1 MSTAPH
7 APMNENRILE
17 SITDSR
23 TGLLNEAYFELRLE
37 EEFKKSWR
45 FRWTCSLV
53 LVAVEGLEE
62 LEARE
67 GRLAAEALLLDIA
80 GEVLTASRD
89 VDLSARLSGNRF
101 AMLLPGTDAAGAR
114 TMIQR
119 VMTTALEKVEQRV
132 ALSVGL
138 TEAPQDQLGSC
149 DEFSAR
155 ARTALD
161 TARRQGRNQVV
172 TWNTLAAR

>member
-1 MSTAPH
+1 
-7 APMNENRILE
+7 MNVSRILE

-23 TGLLNEAYFELRLE
+23 TGLLNETYFQLRLE

-45 FRWTCSLV
+45 FRWTCSLI

-62 LEARE
+62 LEAAE

-89 VDLSARLSGNRF
+89 VDLSARLDDGCF
-101 AMLLPGTDAAGAR
+101 GMLLPGTDAAGAR

-119 VMTTALEKVEQRV
+119 VMTAALDKVERRV
-132 ALSVGL
+132 SLSVGL
-138 TEAPQDQLGSC
+138 TEGPQPDLSTC
-149 DEFSAR
+149 EDFLAR

-161 TARRQGRNQVV
+161 TARRQGVNQVV
-172 TWNTLAAR
+172 TWNSRAS

>member
-1 MSTAPH
+1 MPQQPP
-7 APMNENRILE
+7 APMNESRILE

-23 TGLLNEAYFELRLE
+23 TGLLNETYFQLRLE

-45 FRWTCSLV
+45 FRWTCSLI

-62 LEARE
+62 LEAAE

-89 VDLSARLSGNRF
+89 VDLSARLDDGCF
-101 AMLLPGTDAAGAR
+101 GMLLPGTDAAGAR

-119 VMTTALEKVEQRV
+119 VMTAALDKVERRV
-132 ALSVGL
+132 S
-138 TEAPQDQLGSC
+138 
-149 DEFSAR
+149 
-155 ARTALD
+155 
-161 TARRQGRNQVV
+161 
-172 TWNTLAAR
+172 

>member
-1 MSTAPH
+1 MTTAPL
-7 APMNENRILE
+7 PMNENRILQ

-23 TGLLNEAYFELRLE
+23 TGLLNEAYFDLR
-37 EEFKKSWR
+37 
-45 FRWTCSLV
+45 
-53 LVAVEGLEE
+53 LEE

-89 VDLSARLSGNRF
+89 VDLSARLHGNRF

-119 VMTTALEKVEQRV
+119 VMTTALEKVGQRV
-132 ALSVGL
+132 TLSVGL
-138 TEAPQDQLGSC
+138 TEAPQDPLGTC
-149 DEFSAR
+149 EEFVAR

-161 TARRQGRNQVV
+161 TARRQGSNQVV
-172 TWNTLAAR
+172 TWNSRSS

>member
-1 MSTAPH
+1 MTTAPQL
-7 APMNENRILE
+7 PMNENRILE
-17 SITDSR
+17 AITDSR
-23 TGLLNEAYFELRLE
+23 TGLLNEAYFDLRLE

-53 LVAVEGLEE
+53 LVAVEGLDE

-67 GRLAAEALLLDIA
+67 GHLAAEALLLDIA

-89 VDLSARLSGNRF
+89 VDLSARLSDNRF

-119 VMTTALEKVEQRV
+119 VMTAALEKVGQRV
-132 ALSVGL
+132 SLCVGL
-138 TEAPQDQLGSC
+138 TEAPQDQLGTC
-149 DEFSAR
+149 EEFLAR

-161 TARRQGRNQVV
+161 TARRQGSNQVV
-172 TWNTLAAR
+172 TWNSRSS